1 MIPPQLPGSMA
12 TARRSSLTAAR
23 PMLHQASVSALLGIA
38 AHGQT
43 RSFWG
48 WRRHGLQDWASQL
61 DPLYHRFNRVRTLKT
76 RAKLMEKLRRRGKFD
91 WDASQRPFFS
101 PRDVCASIA
110 CAVRVLA
117 DLPQIRFASH
127 WNGRRW
133 NSRQP
138 EDAKRAARKSGEA
151 LKAAEDDISYELS
164 RREKE
169 WKDQMESM
177 RKRVEQDPY
186 EAVFGKRF
194 EPFWSPLVPSWM
206 REEMGLQSS
215 PFKGQQQK
223 PTSENREQRNK
234 FDDLRTRLS
243 QYAQNEQNAAAAAK
257 EPNAT
262 LEATADGNART
273 YTSITSQSWDSRTN
287 KAKRVEWDSAS
298 GMTKRFEYDPVS
310 NRMVPAETPSSQH
323 VPASE
328 VGSVCSAPSPPSPL
342 PPLSRSPDM
351 QSLVNTPNQQTPSG
365 TPIEIPI
372 KTFDDEFKAAS
383 TPYDQEDAAQA
394 STLPRRP
401 AVLDKLPKDDIDL
414 VTADTV
420 RASMGKSQR
429 NVAQTTSTSADKA
442 AMERDFDKKVAT
454 TDYDYGDAWS
464 KLRRRREPTV
474 EQTQS
479 QWDQAEQAMI
489 LERELRV
496 LEQKRAK
503 LLHDEHKLFHIE
515 GQKRELTKLNHQI
528 EQVNAQ
534 LSNADTQPESWV
546 TRKQDS
552 GTSSSS
558 RLETAL
564 GRYEAAWQD
573 KERAPVLQSCLDR
586 MQSKEL
592 AELDDSAAHESTE
605 STTPESS
612 VPKGWANQFE
622 LLQEHRIKRTS
633 PKRPYPNPAVRWI
646 DDMNA
651 KKAAWEASQPQPSAE
666 EVRRTQ
672 KLLKAKEMLEAEV
685 KEHKFK
691 MQAHET
697 RYAHK
702 LRSLRQELDT
712 AYKQS
717 AVHSQKHVERIRFLE
732 GELQKTQKA
741 AGDPKSPTQLANT
754 EAHPIKQGRG
764 EGDFCTNITKFAD
777 SSKWYKRP
785 STGVAAEQ
793 LEKAEQKARDQALVR
808 EVRDIYE
815 KAYGVIDVKHRQLP
829 ATAANRSSLDMIKER
844 LQSQTDL
851 AESGD
856 LDNKARDEALA
867 RYSPAKSASVLA
879 DLPQTSQSSM
889 TGTRAE
895 AAADK
900 ARDEALTR
908 YKPTFSSRSDAKHPK
923 SITVEDA
930 LAAYKAKPLKVRESI
945 QAVEGEG
952 IHALDDA
959 LAQHEKSQQDAYHF
973 KHDGLEVEL
982 AKQEREARK
991 ARALMMPEDQSKMY
1005 SAIAESIKR
1014 NLPHSPSSPKPIK
1027 DKASKV
1033 EPTSSPA
1040 ESIQLTKQG
1049 KQQATTGLQ
1058 WEEPPLYKVLAYDS
1072 GNDQMSTATTTS
1084 NFSGSETAISIQQ
1097 ALSQLYQPARFVPYF
1112 AELQKGGYQ
1121 VIYGTRD
1128 LLVFKKVK
1136 AAIPASQIAIPAKTA
1151 DETTG
1156 LHDHG
1161 LLGLTPKENSLAQ
1174 EAANYHDKYPPESK
1188 PYDPTSIENG
1198 KMMPKENALAQE
1210 AAHAYDRAMQARL
1223 NPIDGTTRAST
1234 SATMAETPKRASRP
1248 EEPSQRVRRQ
1258 EDHFTGTRRARID
1271 RQARHQHQRKEQ
1283 DGERQRSKGGAI
1295 RWALGVGAAASLTAY
1310 MVGAAAEAARKDA
1323 DERKRYEGILGKH
1336 SLDERRRWQEILEGK
1351 RGRWE

>member
-1 MIPPQLPGSMA
+1 MIPPQLSGSMT
-12 TARRSSLTAAR
+12 TARRCSLTAAR
-23 PMLHQASVSALLGIA
+23 PLLHQASVSALLGTA

-91 WDASQRPFFS
+91 WDARQRPFFS
-101 PRDVCASIA
+101 PKD
-110 CAVRVLA
+110 
-117 DLPQIRFASH
+117 IRFASH

-138 EDAKRAARKSGEA
+138 EDAKTAARKNGEGP
-151 LKAAEDDISYELS
+151 KTAEDDISYELS

-169 WKDQMESM
+169 WKEQMDSM

-206 REEMGLQSS
+206 REEMGLHSS
-215 PFKGQQQK
+215 SLKSQQQE
-223 PTSENREQRNK
+223 PASESREQRNP
-234 FDDLRTRLS
+234 FDDLRTRQS
-243 QYAQNEQNAAAAAK
+243 QYTQREQNAAAAAAAN
-257 EPNAT
+257 ESDAAR
-262 LEATADGNART
+262 EATADTNSRT
-273 YTSITSQSWDSRTN
+273 YTAITSDSWDSWTN
-287 KAKRVEWDSAS
+287 KAKRTEWDSAS
-298 GMTKRFEYDPVS
+298 GKTKRFDYDPVS
-310 NRMVPAETPSSQH
+310 NRMVPVETPNVPVRAVSSEQTP
-323 VPASE
+323 PA
-328 VGSVCSAPSPPSPL
+328 PLPPSPL

-351 QSLVNTPNQQTPSG
+351 QSLVKTPNQHASSDNSV
-365 TPIEIPI
+365 EIPI

-383 TPYDQEDAAQA
+383 TPYDQEVVAQA
-394 STLPRRP
+394 PALPRRP
-401 AVLDKLPKDDIDL
+401 AALDKLPKDDIDL

-429 NVAQTTSTSADKA
+429 TAALTSSTFADKA
-442 AMERDFDKKVAT
+442 TMESDFDKRVAAS
-454 TDYDYGDAWS
+454 DYDYEDAWS
-464 KLRRRREPTV
+464 KLRRCREPKV

-489 LERELRV
+489 LERELSV

-503 LLHDEHKLFHIE
+503 LLHDEHELFHIE
-515 GQKRELTKLNHQI
+515 GQKRELAKLNHQI

-534 LSNADTQPESWV
+534 FSNADTQPESSV
-546 TRKQDS
+546 VRKQAS
-552 GTSSSS
+552 EASSNTH
-558 RLETAL
+558 LETAL
-564 GRYEAAWQD
+564 GRYEAARQE
-573 KERAPVLQSCLDR
+573 KERAPILQSSLDR

-592 AELDDSAAHESTE
+592 EELDDSAAHESTE
-605 STTPESS
+605 TAPPASS
-612 VPKGWANQFE
+612 VPREWANQSE
-622 LLQEHRIKRTS
+622 LLQDHRIKRTS
-633 PKRPYPNPAVRWI
+633 SKRPYPYPGVRWI

-672 KLLKAKEMLEAEV
+672 KLLKAKEMVEAEV

-691 MQAHET
+691 MQAHEN

-717 AVHSQKHVERIRFLE
+717 AVHSEKHVERIRFLE
-732 GELQKTQKA
+732 GELEKTQKA
-741 AGDPKSPTQLANT
+741 AGDRNSPMKPANT
-754 EAHPIKQGRG
+754 EAHPLKQGRG

-815 KAYGVIDVKHRQLP
+815 KAYGVIDAKHRQLP
-829 ATAANRSSLDMIKER
+829 ATTADRSSLEMIKER
-844 LQSQTDL
+844 LQSQMDV
-851 AESGD
+851 AEPRDQES
-856 LDNKARDEALA
+856 KVRDEALA
-867 RYSPAKSASVLA
+867 RYSPAKSASALTE
-879 DLPQTSQSSM
+879 LPQRSRSSI
-889 TGTRAE
+889 TAPHAE

-900 ARDEALTR
+900 ALDEALAR
-908 YKPTFSSRSDAKHPK
+908 FKPTISSRSDAKQPK
-923 SITVEDA
+923 PKTVEGA
-930 LAAYKAKPLKVRESI
+930 LAAYQAKPRKVHGSR
-945 QAVEGEG
+945 QAVEVECDP
-952 IHALDDA
+952 ALNDA
-959 LAQHEKSQQDAYHF
+959 LSQHEKSQQDAYHF

-982 AKQEREARK
+982 AKQEREARE

-1005 SAIAESIKR
+1005 NVIAESIKR
-1014 NLPHSPSSPKPIK
+1014 NLPDLPSSSKPPN

-1033 EPTSSPA
+1033 EPASSPA
-1040 ESIQLTKQG
+1040 EPIWPTKQV
-1049 KQQATTGLQ
+1049 KQQAITGLQ

-1072 GNDQMSTATTTS
+1072 GNEKMSTATTTS

-1097 ALSQLYQPARFVPYF
+1097 ALSQLYQPARFVSYL
-1112 AELQKGGYQ
+1112 AELQKDGYQ

-1128 LLVFKKVK
+1128 LLVFRKVK
-1136 AAIPASQIAIPAKTA
+1136 AAILASETAIPAKAA

-1161 LLGLTPKENSLAQ
+1161 LLGVTPKENSLAQ
-1174 EAANYHDKYPPESK
+1174 EAANYYDKYPPQPK

-1198 KMMPKENALAQE
+1198 KMMPKENALAHE
-1210 AAHAYDRAMQARL
+1210 AAHAYDSAKQARP
-1223 NPIDGTTRAST
+1223 NPNDGTTRAST
-1234 SATMAETPKRASRP
+1234 SALISGASKRASKS

-1258 EDHFTGTRRARID
+1258 EDHFSGTRRARND
-1271 RQARHQHQRKEQ
+1271 RHARHQQQLNAQ
-1283 DGERQRSKGGAI
+1283 DGESLRSKGGAI
-1295 RWALGVGAAASLTAY
+1295 RWALGVGAAASLMAY

-1323 DERKRYEGILGKH
+1323 EERKRYEGILGKH
-1336 SLDERRRWQEILEGK
+1336 SLNERRRWQEILEGK